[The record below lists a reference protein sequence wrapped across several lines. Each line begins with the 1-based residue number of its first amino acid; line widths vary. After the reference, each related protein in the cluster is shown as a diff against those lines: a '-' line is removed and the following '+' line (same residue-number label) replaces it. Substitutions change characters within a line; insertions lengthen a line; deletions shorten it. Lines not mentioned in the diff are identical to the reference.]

1 MKKRYSFLFMSL
13 IFSASIFAQSK
24 MNFSLTKKIKSPSSE
39 LIDVFVKGEIQ
50 TIEQI
55 TASVHGKV
63 KYSSGNIAA
72 VKIPVSALSSFASN
86 KNIQRIEA
94 YPTHFK
100 PMNDT
105 MLSNNNVSPV
115 HSGTMP
121 LTQGYNGNGI
131 VMGIIDSGVDF
142 SHPDLRDSLGN
153 TRIKYLWDQRL
164 PVAPNTPVYGYGQ
177 EWNSAGID
185 GGLAAAST
193 DIDWYGHGTH
203 VCGIAAGN
211 GLSSGT
217 YKGVA
222 FKSDLVVV
230 AFDFYSTNP
239 TLMTDAVDYIYK
251 KADSLGK
258 PCVINASLGD
268 YYGSHDGLD
277 LQAQLIKN
285 MIDAQPGRAF
295 VASAGNA
302 GTYSFHLGY
311 TVSSDTNFTF
321 FNVSGPSLNIAMY
334 SDTSDFNNVEFAI
347 GVDQLSPT
355 HSLRGMTA
363 FSSPASHLGIY
374 MEDTIYNAGNRIG
387 IIQSYGD
394 TANGVYTME
403 FNIIPDSTTYA
414 WRLATTGSGKFDVW
428 NFDVINSG
436 LPSAATMPDSIY
448 YKLPDLNQTIVSSF
462 QCLNNVITVGNYTN
476 RRGLLNYNSVM
487 YVDSTRIPG
496 LIHVS
501 SSAGPTR
508 DGRTKPDIAAP
519 GDFVMSCTLLSI
531 LPGDAVTY
539 PDYFDPGGFHTRGGG
554 TSAAS
559 PGVAGIAALY
569 LQKNPTATGMDVKNA
584 ITSCTTVDT
593 FTGIVPN
600 NKYGFGKANAFSA
613 LTGCVFTDV
622 ASTENYDSF
631 LIYPN
636 PSSSGS
642 VITIEIPQS
651 QKNSKTEIYIYNA
664 IGELIITEQINGSS
678 LKLKELPSG
687 IYFCKLVQDE
697 TIIATE
703 KMIILQP

>member
-1 MKKRYSFLFMSL
+1 MKKTYSILFMLL
-13 IFSASIFAQSK
+13 ILSINLLSQSK
-24 MNFSLTKKIKSPSSE
+24 MNFSLAQKVKSSSSE
-39 LIDVFVKGEIQ
+39 IIDVFVKGDIN

-55 TASVHGKV
+55 TASVQGKV

-72 VKIPVSALSSFASN
+72 IKIPASALSSFVSN

-105 MLSNNNVSPV
+105 MLFNNNVVPV
-115 HSGTMP
+115 HSGTTP

-142 SHPDLRDSLGN
+142 AHPDLRDSLGN

-177 EWNSAGID
+177 EWNNTGID

-193 DIDWYGHGTH
+193 DVDWYGHGTH
-203 VCGIAAGN
+203 VAGIAAGN

-222 FKSDLVVV
+222 YKSDLVIV
-230 AFDFYSTNP
+230 AFDFYSSNP
-239 TLMTDAVDYIYK
+239 TILTDAVDYIYK
-251 KADSLGK
+251 KADTLGK

-285 MIDAQPGRAF
+285 MMDAQPGRAL
-295 VASAGNA
+295 VAAAGNA
-302 GTYSFHLGY
+302 GNIPFHLGY
-311 TVSSDTNFTF
+311 TVTSDTNFTF
-321 FNVSGPSLNIAMY
+321 FNVSGPSLYVAMY

-355 HSLRGMTA
+355 HSLRGMTS
-363 FSSPASHLGIY
+363 FSNSASHLGIY
-374 MEDTIYNAGNRIG
+374 IEDTIYNGGNRIG
-387 IIQSYGD
+387 IVQSYGD

-403 FNIIPDSTTYA
+403 FNIIPDSASYV

-428 NFDVINSG
+428 NFDVINSS

-462 QCLNNVITVGNYTN
+462 QCLDNVITVGNYTN

-487 YVDSTRIPG
+487 YIDSTRTPG
-496 LIHVS
+496 LIHTS
-501 SSAGPTR
+501 SSSGPTR
-508 DGRTKPDIAAP
+508 DGRTKPDVSAP

-539 PDYFDPGGFHTRGGG
+539 PDYFDPGGYHTRGGG

-569 LQKNPTATGMDVKNA
+569 LQKNPTATAMDVKNA
-584 ITSCTTVDT
+584 ITSCTTVDG

-600 NKYGFGKANAFSA
+600 NQYGYGKANAFNA
-613 LTGCVFTDV
+613 LTGCIFTDV
-622 ASTENYDSF
+622 YSNPQNNTF

-636 PSSSGS
+636 PSTNGS
-642 VITIEIPQS
+642 VVTIEIPNS
-651 QKNSKTEIYIYNA
+651 QKNVKTEVFVYNA
-664 IGELIITEQINGSS
+664 LGEIVITELINSS
-678 LKLKELPSG
+678 NIELKTLPSG
-687 IYFCKLVQDE
+687 IYFCKLLQDG

-703 KMIILQP
+703 KMIIL

>member
-1 MKKRYSFLFMSL
+1 M
-13 IFSASIFAQSK
+13 IFSINILAQSK
-24 MNFSLTKKIKSPSSE
+24 MNFSLVQKIKTSSTE
-39 LIDVFVKGEIQ
+39 IIDVFVKGDIN

-55 TASVHGKV
+55 TASVQGKV

-72 VKIPVSALSSFASN
+72 IKIPASALSSFVSN

-105 MLSNNNVSPV
+105 MLFNNNVVPV
-115 HSGTMP
+115 HSGTIP

-131 VMGIIDSGVDF
+131 VMGIIDTGVDF
-142 SHPDLRDSLGN
+142 AHPDLKDSLGN

-164 PVAPNTPVYGYGQ
+164 PIAANTPVYGYGQ
-177 EWNSAGID
+177 EWNNTEID
-185 GGLAAAST
+185 GGLAATST

-203 VCGIAAGN
+203 VAGIAAGN

-222 FKSDLVVV
+222 FKSDLVIV
-230 AFDFYSTNP
+230 AFDFYSVNP
-239 TLMTDAVDYIYK
+239 TLMTDAVDYIYT
-251 KADSLGK
+251 KANSLGK

-285 MIDAQPGRAF
+285 MINAQPGRSF

-302 GTYSFHLGY
+302 GNFPFHLGY
-311 TVSSDTNFTF
+311 TVTSDTNFTL
-321 FNVSGPSLNIAMY
+321 FNGSSNLYFAMY
-334 SDTSDFNNVEFAI
+334 SDTSDFKNVEFAI
-347 GVDQLSPT
+347 GVDQMSPT
-355 HSLRGMTA
+355 HSLRGMTS
-363 FSSPASHLGIY
+363 FSNSASHLGVF
-374 MEDTIYNAGNRIG
+374 MEDTIYNGGNRIG
-387 IIQSYGD
+387 IVQSYGD

-414 WRLATTGSGKFDVW
+414 WRLATTGSGNFDVW
-428 NFDVINSG
+428 SFDLINSG
-436 LPSAATMPDSIY
+436 LPSAATMPDSVY

-462 QCLNNVITVGNYTN
+462 QCLDNVITVGNYTN

-487 YVDSTRIPG
+487 YVDSTRTPG

-508 DGRTKPDIAAP
+508 DGRTKPDVAAP

-569 LQKNPTATGMDVKNA
+569 LQKNPTATAMDVKNA
-584 ITSCTTVDT
+584 IINCTTVDG

-600 NKYGFGKANAFSA
+600 NKYGYGKANAFNA

-622 ASTENYDSF
+622 AVNTNSNTF

-636 PSSSGS
+636 PASSGS
-642 VITIEIPQS
+642 VVTIEIPYS
-651 QKNSKTEIYIYNA
+651 AKNTKTEVYIYNS
-664 IGELIITEQINGSS
+664 IGKIISHEQISTS
-678 LKLKELPSG
+678 FIKLKELSSG
-687 IYFCKLVQDE
+687 IYFCKLVQE
-697 TIIATE
+697 GIIIAIE
-703 KMIILQP
+703 KMIIL